1 MKKGRRYMNV
11 LVFAPHN
18 DDETIGV
25 GGTIAKM
32 AKAGHRITVCEV
44 TSGPPTPI
52 ALKVVEEAKAAH
64 AVLGVAESV
73 FLKLPV
79 VDMHLTP
86 TRDKNKPFIEL
97 VKRVQPDI
105 AFIPHHGDLH
115 TDHGTTAGSAMVAL
129 RPMNASNLKAIYAY
143 ETLSESEW
151 NVPDGAHA
159 FIPNTW
165 CDISDTMDIKL
176 KAMACYETQLRP
188 FPHPRSIEAIEAQA
202 KVRGSTLCIE
212 RAEAFIQL
220 RGMMTF

>member
-1 MKKGRRYMNV
+1 MNV
-11 LVFAPHN
+11 LVIAPHN

-25 GGTIAKM
+25 GGTIAKL

-52 ALKVVEEAKAAH
+52 ALKVVEEAKRAH

-73 FLKLPV
+73 FLELPV
-79 VDMHLTP
+79 VDLHLTP
-86 TRDKNKPFIEL
+86 TREKNKPFIDL
-97 VKRVQPDI
+97 VKRVNPDI

-115 TDHGTTAGSAMVAL
+115 TDHTTTVGSAMVAL
-129 RPMNASNLKAIYAY
+129 RPMHAPNLKAIYAY

-165 CDISDTMDIKL
+165 CDITKTMETKL
-176 KAMACYETQLRP
+176 KAMTCYETQLRL

-202 KVRGSTLCIE
+202 MVRGSTVCVE

-220 RGMMTF
+220 RGMLLY